1 MEQILYLAYMIR
13 LNANTE
19 LPFMGV
25 GLEDTLK
32 TKEIKNKDKKTLLQQ
47 EFVLNSESPFEVDP
61 FEVDQKGE

>member
-1 MEQILYLAYMIR
+1 MIR

-32 TKEIKNKDKKTLLQQ
+32 KKKKKASAIVGICFKLRK
-47 EFVLNSESPFEVDP
+47 SI
-61 FEVDQKGE
+61 

>member
-1 MEQILYLAYMIR
+1 MIR

-32 TKEIKNKDKKTLLQQ
+32 KKKKKPLLQQ
-47 EFVLNSESPFEVDP
+47 EFVLNSESPFEVD
-61 FEVDQKGE
+61 QKGE

>member
-1 MEQILYLAYMIR
+1 MIR

-32 TKEIKNKDKKTLLQQ
+32 KKKKKASAIVGICFKLRKSIWGGSKRGMTPKIYD
-47 EFVLNSESPFEVDP
+47 FP
-61 FEVDQKGE
+61 